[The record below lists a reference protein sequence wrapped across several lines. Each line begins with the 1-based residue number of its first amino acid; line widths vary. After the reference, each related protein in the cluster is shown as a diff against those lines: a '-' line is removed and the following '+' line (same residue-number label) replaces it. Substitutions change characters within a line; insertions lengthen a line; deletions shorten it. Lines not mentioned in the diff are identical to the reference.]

1 MKKISWG
8 TGILISIIIFMIL
21 TISTTIYLMNQK
33 VDLVTEDYYLKGL
46 DYQKQIDIEKR
57 STDFSD
63 KILIDYDGQFV
74 IISFP
79 ETLKSNLVNGEIL
92 FYRPSD
98 SNLDITIP
106 IKLENQKQIIPVS
119 TLKKGFW
126 RIKINWNYNNNNYY
140 KESIITL

>member
-8 TGILISIIIFMIL
+8 IGILISIIIFMIL

-33 VDLVTEDYYLKGL
+33 VDLVTDDYYLKGL

-79 ETLKSNLVNGEIL
+79 EIFKSNLVNGEIL

-98 SNLDITIP
+98 SNLDVTIP